1 MLAYYLI
8 SIDNVPYKLYKSRK
22 AVDDTIDWFTRM
34 ARYDNYEYNDY
45 DKFSKTGLSFNSEYD
60 VETRVKVTLLEV
72 EE

>member
-22 AVDDTIDWFTRM
+22 AVDDTIDWFIRM
-34 ARYDNYEYNDY
+34 SQYDRSEYRDY
-45 DKFSKTGLSFNSEYD
+45 DKFSKTGLSFWNEYD
-60 VETRVKVTLLEV
+60 VETRVRVTLVEV